1 MDKTKTVENGPD
13 LGVVQLVLV
22 KYNLVSNQYQQNSGI
37 VLNAILPQI
46 NLMIIFSMLK
56 QII

>member
-1 MDKTKTVENGPD
+1 MDKTKIVENGPD

-22 KYNLVSNQYQQNSGI
+22 KYNLVTNQYQQNSGI
-37 VLNAILPQI
+37 VLNTILPQI

>member
-1 MDKTKTVENGPD
+1 MDKTKIVENGPD

-22 KYNLVSNQYQQNSGI
+22 KYNLVTNQYQQNSGI
-37 VLNAILPQI
+37 VLTTILPQI